1 MMLLMV
7 VMIMMMVMMV
17 VVVVVKSRPL
27 YINLPVHLTIPRGP
41 SIGHLMLFWQGGS
54 DRLGRRHTQG
64 RLLHIND
71 GANAP
76 WKK

>member
-1 MMLLMV
+1 MFCFYTGMRSHCGCPYKPGLGEV
-7 VMIMMMVMMV
+7 
-17 VVVVVKSRPL
+17 
-27 YINLPVHLTIPRGP
+27 GF
-41 SIGHLMLFWQGGS
+41 GHH
-54 DRLGRRHTQG
+54 DIQG

>member
-1 MMLLMV
+1 MDRFRSLYCRVAIQYSTVVLSEQVPPQQVNLSLCKTAVGASLTLLRKEV
-7 VMIMMMVMMV
+7 
-17 VVVVVKSRPL
+17 
-27 YINLPVHLTIPRGP
+27 
-41 SIGHLMLFWQGGS
+41 GS
-54 DRLGRRHTQG
+54 QG

>member
-1 MMLLMV
+1 MPSCYTQVSTFGMLTTHGEGKVCRELIAM
-7 VMIMMMVMMV
+7 
-17 VVVVVKSRPL
+17 P
-27 YINLPVHLTIPRGP
+27 PRGIEVNP
-41 SIGHLMLFWQGGS
+41 LCPGEAVVGLRVLEVLS
-54 DRLGRRHTQG
+54 QG